1 MLTDDGTYKLDNRH
15 IDDEKPQAPLDNRHI
30 DDTKLQAPDWSEIEA
45 LLSHADKLKIK
56 CDSISD
62 LLFLLFSL
70 QVFCFLGL
78 VSALICLAFI
88 DWKHG
93 IHIKDILDHN
103 FSGQF
108 NAFLIIVAVLFFS
121 SIVPIEL
128 FLRKLRRRMRSDR
141 RALDS
146 IVGLLRE
153 NYYLMTKNFSEL
165 QKIQFEIRLC
175 RFDIETSTRKIP
187 TSQRSID
194 LIHISEKLL
203 TTAALRISSLIH
215 KK

>member
-1 MLTDDGTYKLDNRH
+1 MLTDDAKSKLDDRH
-15 IDDEKPQAPLDNRHI
+15 IDDK
-30 DDTKLQAPDWSEIEA
+30 KLQAPDWSEIEA

-62 LLFLLFSL
+62 QLFLLFSL
-70 QVFCFLGL
+70 QVFCSLGL
-78 VSALICLAFI
+78 VSAFICLTFI
-88 DWKHG
+88 SWKHG
-93 IHIKDILDHN
+93 IHVKDILNGN

-108 NAFLIIVAVLFFS
+108 NAFLIIVAVVFFL
-121 SIVPIEL
+121 SIAPIEL
-128 FLRKLRRRMRSDR
+128 FLRKLRRRVRSDR

-175 RFDIETSTRKIP
+175 ISDIETSTRKIP

-203 TTAALRISSLIH
+203 TTAALRITSLIH